1 MPHDFAPVSP
11 FDLLSQPAPPPESL
25 GDSALA
31 AALLA
36 IEPRLG
42 GILVRSWSGPARDD
56 FCAGLTALFAPAPV
70 RRVPLNIG
78 QDRLTGGID
87 LPATLAAGRPIRQ
100 PGLLEE
106 SQNGVL
112 VLAMAERITT
122 FTAAQLAGAADEGNV
137 VLIALDEGDADEA
150 APASLTDRLAFTIGG
165 FPTGPGGEAARA
177 PTVAPAHINAARL
190 RLNQIEG
197 ADVAADQLC
206 QLAAVMGV
214 PGLRAVIFAQRA
226 ARAACALRAGTE
238 IAEEDIA
245 LAARLVLAPRAT
257 RLPSPPEDAP
267 PEPEQAQDDTPPP
280 EQNADDEGE
289 MTEPPPD
296 STQDAETPPLPADI
310 LAALAA
316 YAGPKRARG
325 AGGGGSTPSLSRG
338 RPIGAR
344 RGALSGQARLA
355 LLDTLRAA
363 APWQRLRNRPAGRI
377 AVRAEDFRI
386 RQFKEKTRRVA
397 IFAVD
402 ASGSSAVNRLAEA
415 KGAILLLLAQCYVER
430 DEVALVAF
438 RGLAP
443 ELLLPPTGALA
454 RVRRALAG
462 LPGGGPT
469 PLAAGI
475 NAATALAAVQAK
487 RGRLPYIILLT
498 DGGANIALDQ
508 KPGRAKAGQDAL
520 AAARACTAGRIPAL
534 VVDTAPRPNAFVAE
548 LARNMGG
555 RYFSLPYA
563 NAAALSAA
571 AQDFGDRFARS

>member
-1 MPHDFAPVSP
+1 M
-11 FDLLSQPAPPPESL
+11 PPPAAL
-25 GDSALA
+25 GDAELA

-42 GILVRSWSGPARDD
+42 GILVRSWSGPARDH
-56 FCAGLTALFAPAPV
+56 FCAGLAALFAPAPV
-70 RRVPLNIG
+70 RRVPLNIS

-150 APASLTDRLAFTIGG
+150 APASLTDRLAFTIGD
-165 FPTGPGGEAARA
+165 FPTGPGGEAVRA
-177 PTVAPAHINAARL
+177 STVAPAHISAARL
-190 RLNQIEG
+190 RLSHIEG

-206 QLAAVMGV
+206 QLATVMGV
-214 PGLRAVIFAQRA
+214 PGLRAIIFAQRA

-238 IAEEDIA
+238 IGEEDIA

-257 RLPSPPEDAP
+257 RLPAPPEDAA
-267 PEPEQAQDDTPPP
+267 PEPEQAQDETTQEQEQDNQGDT
-280 EQNADDEGE
+280 NA
-289 MTEPPPD
+289 PPPD
-296 STQDAETPPLPADI
+296 SVQDAETPALPADI

-386 RQFKEKTRRVA
+386 RQFNEKTRRVA

-487 RGRLPYIILLT
+487 RGRLPYIVLLT
-498 DGGANIALDQ
+498 DGGANIGLDQ

>member
-1 MPHDFAPVSP
+1 VSP
-11 FDLLSQPAPPPESL
+11 FDLISQPVPPPEAL
-25 GDSALA
+25 GDPALA

-56 FCAGLTALFAPAPV
+56 FLLRLSALFAPAPV
-70 RRVPLNIG
+70 RRVPLNIS

-150 APASLTDRLAFTIGG
+150 APASLSDRLAFTIGN
-165 FPTGPGGEAARA
+165 FPTGPGGEATHA
-177 PTVAPAHINAARL
+177 PTAAPAHINAARL

-197 ADVAADQLC
+197 ADLAADQLC

-214 PGLRAVIFAQRA
+214 PGMRAIIFAQRA

-238 IAEEDIA
+238 IGEEDIA

-257 RLPSPPEDAP
+257 RLPAPPEDAA
-267 PEPEQAQDDTPPP
+267 PEPEQAQDETTQEQEQDNQGDT
-280 EQNADDEGE
+280 NA
-289 MTEPPPD
+289 PPPD
-296 STQDAETPPLPADI
+296 SVQDAETPALPADI

-325 AGGGGSTPSLSRG
+325 AGGAGSTPSLSRG

-363 APWQRLRNRPAGRI
+363 APWQRLRARPAGRI

-397 IFAVD
+397 VFAVD

-430 DEVALVAF
+430 DEVALIAF
-438 RGLAP
+438 RGLAA

-469 PLAAGI
+469 PLGAGI
-475 NAATALAAVQAK
+475 NAAAALATAQAK

-520 AAARACTAGRIPAL
+520 AAARACTASRIPAL
-534 VVDTAPRPNAFVAE
+534 VVDTAPRPNAFVAT
-548 LARNMGG
+548 LAGAMGG

>member
-1 MPHDFAPVSP
+1 VSP
-11 FDLLSQPAPPPESL
+11 FDVLAPPVPPPAAL
-25 GDSALA
+25 GDAELA

-36 IEPRLG
+36 VEPRLG

-56 FCAGLTALFAPAPV
+56 FLVRLSSLFAPAPV
-70 RRVPLNIG
+70 RRVPLSIS

-87 LPATLAAGRPIRQ
+87 LPATLAAGRPVTTA
-100 PGLLEE
+100 GLLAE

-112 VLAMAERITT
+112 VLAMAERITA
-122 FTAAQLAGAADEGNV
+122 FTAAQLAAAADEGTL
-137 VLIALDEGDADEA
+137 VLIALDEGEGDEA
-150 APASLTDRLAFTIGG
+150 APASLTDRLAFTVGD
-165 FPTGPGGEAARA
+165 FPTAGLRA
-177 PTVAPAHINAARL
+177 VPPAGVAQAHINAARL
-190 RLNQIEG
+190 RLPHIECD
-197 ADVAADQLC
+197 DVAGETIC
-206 QLAAVMGV
+206 RLAAAMGV

-226 ARAACALRAGTE
+226 ARAACALRAGTS
-238 IAEEDIA
+238 ISDDDIA

-257 RLPSPPEDAP
+257 RLPAPDDAP
-267 PEPEQAQDDTPPP
+267 APEQADETTDEQAQDR
-280 EQNADDEGE
+280 EDDA
-289 MTEPPPD
+289 TAPPPD
-296 STQDAETPPLPADI
+296 SVQDAETPPLPADL

-325 AGGGGSTPSLSRG
+325 AGGAGATPSLSRG

-344 RGALSGQARLA
+344 RGALTGQARLA

-363 APWQRLRNRPAGRI
+363 APWQRLRARPAGRI

-386 RQFKEKTRRVA
+386 RRFKETTRRVA

-430 DEVALVAF
+430 DEVALIAF
-438 RGLAP
+438 RGLAA

-469 PLAAGI
+469 PLGAGI
-475 NAATALAAVQAK
+475 NAAAALATAQAK
-487 RGRLPYIILLT
+487 RGRLPYIVLLT
-498 DGGANIALDQ
+498 DGGANIGLDQ

-520 AAARACTAGRIPAL
+520 AAARACTAQRIPAL
-534 VVDTAPRPNAFVAE
+534 VVDTAPRPNAFVAT
-548 LARNMGG
+548 LAGAMGG